1 MEQEQIY
8 EGLNTQ
14 ELLTLQDTIL
24 PHLRNW
30 YVYDSNGDRIVMTKA
45 WLAIYKDWLV
55 SKDMQ
60 LELDYSKYYFRQ
72 EDLDTY
78 YPTNPNAMRF
88 AKPFDEQPS
97 SGRMI
102 VHFINTT
109 TGVKIYD

>member
-8 EGLNTQ
+8 EGLDTQ
-14 ELLTLQDTIL
+14 ELLTLQDAII

-30 YVYDSNGDRIVMTKA
+30 HVYDSNSDRIVMTKA

-55 SKDMQ
+55 SRDMQ

-78 YPTNPNAMRF
+78 YPTNSTAMRF
-88 AKPFDEQPS
+88 AKPFDEQIPNP
-97 SGRMI
+97 I
-102 VHFINTT
+102 
-109 TGVKIYD
+109 